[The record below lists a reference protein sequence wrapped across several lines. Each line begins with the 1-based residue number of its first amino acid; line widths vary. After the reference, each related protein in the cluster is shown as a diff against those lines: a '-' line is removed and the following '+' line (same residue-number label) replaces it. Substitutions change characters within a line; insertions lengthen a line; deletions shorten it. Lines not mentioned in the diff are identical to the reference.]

1 MYSLCK
7 ILSHVIHSCLCLSS
21 LTSCHLSVAIS
32 HSLTGCQLNHAYGQ
46 SKFSHEFSRYWD
58 WVGYSGLPPVLV
70 SIAFVPSPSIS
81 RCFFIHSSLH
91 LPLDLILV
99 SSLRATYL
107 HPSLTQLSLTHF
119 LCEFPGLLPK
129 CYVIMNSHFYKI
141 RPMLQTSGMRPV
153 EA

>member
-81 RCFFIHSSLH
+81 RCFLFTLLFICHWISFLFLLYERHICTLH
-91 LPLDLILV
+91 LLSFHLLI
-99 SSLRATYL
+99 SYAS
-107 HPSLTQLSLTHF
+107 F
-119 LCEFPGLLPK
+119 
-129 CYVIMNSHFYKI
+129 
-141 RPMLQTSGMRPV
+141 
-153 EA
+153 